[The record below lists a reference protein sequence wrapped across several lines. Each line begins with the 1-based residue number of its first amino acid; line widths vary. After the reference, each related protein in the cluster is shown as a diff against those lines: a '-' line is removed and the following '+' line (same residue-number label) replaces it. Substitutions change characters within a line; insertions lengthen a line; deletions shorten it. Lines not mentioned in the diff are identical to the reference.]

1 MKPHAI
7 FKKFADKFS
16 IDEDKV
22 ATILKAAAFK
32 VKNNVVS
39 DEQLVALLIVADQ
52 YNLNP
57 FTREIFAY
65 PDKQNGI
72 VPVVSVDGW
81 SRIVNSHIAFD
92 GVEYRYSDATVQLKD
107 GSKLAHEWIE
117 CVTHRKDRTR
127 PHVVREYFD
136 EVYRPPTT
144 FASPWQSHTKR
155 MHRHKAFIQCCRIAF
170 GFAGIYD
177 QDEAERI
184 IEGQSQ
190 RLEPETTA
198 SPETVTVEAEVV
210 VLCDPD
216 QVNDITKA
224 KIARVLKRAWTA
236 GGVWESCAGYFK
248 ENFQGNDL
256 AYANAELQKA
266 KQEYAEAQVQAQA
279 QLEHLPAN
287 TLDTLLPGNAAI
299 TETQATVAE
308 ALTQRQS
315 ASAA

>member
-16 IDEDKV
+16 IDEGKIAD
-22 ATILKAAAFK
+22 ILKATAFK
-32 VKNNVVS
+32 VRGGVVT
-39 DEQLVALLIVADQ
+39 DEQLIALLIVADQ
-52 YNLNP
+52 YGLNP
-57 FTREIFAY
+57 FTREVFAY

-81 SRIVNSHIAFD
+81 SRIVNSHIAFA

-117 CVTHRKDRTR
+117 CVIYRKDRTR

-136 EVYRPPTT
+136 EVYRSPTT
-144 FASPWQSHTKR
+144 FSSPWQSHTKR

-170 GFAGIYD
+170 GFAGLYD

-184 IEGQSQ
+184 IEGQTQ

-198 SPETVTVEAEVV
+198 PSGPVAMETEVV
-210 VLCDPD
+210 IPCDPD

-224 KIARVLKRAWTA
+224 KIAKVLKRAWSA
-236 GGVWESCAGYFK
+236 GGVWQSCAGYFK

-256 AYANAELQKA
+256 AYTNAELEKA
-266 KQEYAEAQVQAQA
+266 RQEYPNPAQAQA

-287 TLDTLLPGNAAI
+287 TLNTLVPGNAAV
-299 TETQATVAE
+299 TETQATVA
-308 ALTQRQS
+308 AAHTQGPS
-315 ASAA
+315 ANAA